1 MSGLRWKVEDGCLAL
16 PAGEGADTRG
26 QRDIIT
32 KQQFDDFELSW
43 DWRIAKGG
51 NSGVKYF
58 VTEKHDA
65 AIGHEYQVI
74 DGAHADAALREGRRQ
89 TAAFYDVLAAPGASP
104 RPAPSFNTGRVLVKG
119 NHVEHWLN
127 GTKVLEY
134 ELDTDAL
141 RARSPT
147 ASSRTSPISTS
158 TSAGTCSC
166 RTTAM
171 RCAIGT
177 SKCGRSDGR
186 RSQTTGQPSDF
197 LVCVSPAGADV
208 VVRSLNRRGRVMDV
222 RGDVYHVLVGSMALR
237 CREHE
242 LRDAGEPKPS
252 TRRRGR
258 KAPASPGG
266 TFRARQFRPARGA
279 LDRPARSDRR
289 GGSHGGSPTS

>member
-1 MSGLRWKVEDGCLAL
+1 MDDRPATPVVFLVLATLAASAALSHAQRPGAPDTLTSAEKSSGWVLLFDGTATDAWRGYKKADMSGLRWKVEEGCLAL

-58 VTEKHDA
+58 VTEKYDA

-74 DGAHADAALREGRRQ
+74 DGAHADAALRQGRRQ
-89 TAAFYDVLAAPGASP
+89 TAAFYDVLAAPAASP

-141 RARSPT
+141 RAKIADSKFKDT
-147 ASSRTSPISTS
+147 A
-158 TSAGTCSC
+158 
-166 RTTAM
+166 
-171 RCAIGT
+171 
-177 SKCGRSDGR
+177 
-186 RSQTTGQPSDF
+186 DF
-197 LVCVSPAGADV
+197 DKHIRGHLLLQDHGDAVCYRNIK
-208 VVRSLNRRGRVMDV
+208 VRPL
-222 RGDVYHVLVGSMALR
+222 
-237 CREHE
+237 
-242 LRDAGEPKPS
+242 
-252 TRRRGR
+252 
-258 KAPASPGG
+258 
-266 TFRARQFRPARGA
+266 
-279 LDRPARSDRR
+279 
-289 GGSHGGSPTS
+289 

>member
-1 MSGLRWKVEDGCLAL
+1 MHDRTVTPVVLVLATLAAASAVARAQTPPNTLAPFEKGAGWVLLFDGTSTDAWRGYKKADMNALRWKVGDGCLGL
-16 PAGEGADTRG
+16 PAAEGADTRG

-58 VTEKHDA
+58 VTEKYDA

-74 DGAHADAALREGRRQ
+74 DGAHADAALREGRRR

-141 RARSPT
+141 RARIADSKFKDT
-147 ASSRTSPISTS
+147 A
-158 TSAGTCSC
+158 
-166 RTTAM
+166 
-171 RCAIGT
+171 
-177 SKCGRSDGR
+177 
-186 RSQTTGQPSDF
+186 DF
-197 LVCVSPAGADV
+197 DKHI
-208 VVRSLNRRGRVMDV
+208 RG
-222 RGDVYHVLVGSMALR
+222 HVLLQDHG
-237 CREHE
+237 
-242 LRDAGEPKPS
+242 DAVCYRNIKV
-252 TRRRGR
+252 
-258 KAPASPGG
+258 
-266 TFRARQFRPARGA
+266 RP
-279 LDRPARSDRR
+279 L
-289 GGSHGGSPTS
+289 

>member
-1 MSGLRWKVEDGCLAL
+1 MLATLGASAALSRAQTTGAPNTLTSAEKSAGWVLLFDGTATDAWRGYKKADMSGLRWKVEDGCLAL
-16 PAGEGADTRG
+16 PAGEGEDTRG

-32 KQQFDDFELSW
+32 KQQFDDFELTW

-89 TAAFYDVLAAPGASP
+89 TAAFYDVLAAPGASA

-141 RARSPT
+141 RANIADSKFRD
-147 ASSRTSPISTS
+147 
-158 TSAGTCSC
+158 
-166 RTTAM
+166 
-171 RCAIGT
+171 IG
-177 SKCGRSDGR
+177 
-186 RSQTTGQPSDF
+186 DF
-197 LVCVSPAGADV
+197 DKHIRGHLLLQDHGDAVCYRNIK
-208 VVRSLNRRGRVMDV
+208 VRPL
-222 RGDVYHVLVGSMALR
+222 
-237 CREHE
+237 
-242 LRDAGEPKPS
+242 
-252 TRRRGR
+252 
-258 KAPASPGG
+258 
-266 TFRARQFRPARGA
+266 
-279 LDRPARSDRR
+279 
-289 GGSHGGSPTS
+289 